1 MKSFPRIRQASK
13 RANIQQ
19 ILSAF
24 IALLLL
30 SGSIPAQT
38 GTSSVSGQVLDPQ
51 GEAVLGATV
60 TLTSVET
67 NAVRTQKTNEKGGF
81 VFELIPPGTYRVEIE
96 ATGFKKAIV
105 NDVRALVSKPT
116 EVSLQLE
123 VGNIAEAVSVSAGST
138 EALLNTQ
145 DATIGNN
152 FVEKQI
158 IQLPLES
165 RNVVELLS
173 LQPGVTK
180 EGYVNGSRSDQ
191 ANITLDGIDVNEQQ
205 TGLDIIADFVDN
217 ENQAFSSVLRVT
229 PDSIQEFRVTTT
241 NPNATQGRSSGAQV
255 SLVTKSGTNEFH
267 GGVYEFNRDTRF
279 TANDFFN
286 NRTVDE
292 NGNGIPTP
300 KLNRNV
306 FGGTFGG
313 PIKKDKL
320 FFFYSYEG
328 RRDESEKS
336 AVQTVPLPSLGRGE
350 VRFFNTSGGITTLTT
365 SQLNQ
370 LFPDVGINP
379 LVAPILADAARR
391 YPANDPTAGDGLNTG
406 GFRFNAPTPL

>member
-1 MKSFPRIRQASK
+1 MKSFPRIRQTST
-13 RANIQQ
+13 RANIKQ
-19 ILSAF
+19 ILSSF

-60 TLTSVET
+60 ILTSVET

-81 VFELIPPGTYRVEIE
+81 VFELIPPGTYRVEVE

-116 EVSLQLE
+116 DVPVQLE

-180 EGYVNGSRSDQ
+180 EGYVNGSRADQ

-217 ENQAFSSVLRVT
+217 EDQAFSSVLRVT

-255 SLVTKSGTNEFH
+255 SLVTKSGTNSFH
-267 GGVYEFNRDTRF
+267 GGVYEFNRN
-279 TANDFFN
+279 TALH
-286 NRTVDE
+286 
-292 NGNGIPTP
+292 G
-300 KLNRNV
+300 
-306 FGGTFGG
+306 
-313 PIKKDKL
+313 
-320 FFFYSYEG
+320 
-328 RRDESEKS
+328 
-336 AVQTVPLPSLGRGE
+336 
-350 VRFFNTSGGITTLTT
+350 
-365 SQLNQ
+365 
-370 LFPDVGINP
+370 
-379 LVAPILADAARR
+379 
-391 YPANDPTAGDGLNTG
+391 
-406 GFRFNAPTPL
+406 